1 MTIADAPA
9 RLAAAADASL
19 RWHPGRPYSLDQTLG
34 ILPRGNG
41 DPSYSSRP
49 DGVWTAFTTPDGPV
63 TLRLTAAG
71 GQDGLTPASS
81 PASAAECH
89 VDVQAWGPGS
99 AAALEA
105 VPRLLGGTDDWSAFD
120 EPVFHATLP
129 RMVQD
134 ARRRN
139 PLVRLPSTG
148 RMIDS
153 LVPTILE
160 QKVTV
165 IEARRGYR
173 YLMYRFGSPAP
184 VAGAASPAGLLVQPT
199 PAEWLRIPSWE
210 WHQAGVGPQRSATV
224 MRALRSAVALERL
237 AALPAAEAAAKM
249 QTIPGIG
256 VWTAAEVVQR
266 THGCPDSIAVGDY
279 HLAAYVG
286 AALTGRRTDDAGMLA
301 LLEPWKGHR
310 QRVVRMLGLSGFR
323 KPTFGPRMTI
333 QDHRRH

>member
-19 RWHPGRPYSLDQTLG
+19 RWHPDGPYSLQQTLG
-34 ILPRGNG
+34 TLLRGTG
-41 DPSYSSRP
+41 DPSFSFRA
-49 DGVWTAFTTPDGPV
+49 DGLWMAFTTPDGPV
-63 TLRLTAAG
+63 TLRLTDAG
-71 GQDGLTPASS
+71 GA
-81 PASAAECH
+81 
-89 VDVQAWGPGS
+89 VDAQAWGPGS
-99 AAALEA
+99 AAGLAG
-105 VPRLLGGTDDWSAFD
+105 VPRLLGANDDWSAFD
-120 EPVFHATLP
+120 EPQFHATLP
-129 RMVQD
+129 RMVRD

-139 PLVRLPSTG
+139 LAVRLPSTG
-148 RMIDS
+148 RVVDC

-173 YLMYRFGSPAP
+173 YLMYRFGSAAPA
-184 VAGAASPAGLLVQPT
+184 AGAAAPEGLRLQPT
-199 PAEWLRIPSWE
+199 PEQWLRIPSWE

-237 AALPAAEAAAKM
+237 AGLPAAEAGAKL
-249 QTIPGIG
+249 QVIPGIG

-301 LLEPWKGHR
+301 LLEPWTGHR
-310 QRVVRMLGLSGFR
+310 QRVVRMLYLSGFR

>member
-1 MTIADAPA
+1 MD
-9 RLAAAADASL
+9 S
-19 RWHPGRPYSLDQTLG
+19 
-34 ILPRGNG
+34 
-41 DPSYSSRP
+41 
-49 DGVWTAFTTPDGPV
+49 
-63 TLRLTAAG
+63 
-71 GQDGLTPASS
+71 
-81 PASAAECH
+81 
-89 VDVQAWGPGS
+89 
-99 AAALEA
+99 
-105 VPRLLGGTDDWSAFD
+105 VPRLLGRDDDWSAFD
-120 EPVFHATLP
+120 EPAFHATLP
-129 RMVQD
+129 RIVVE

-139 PLVRLPSTG
+139 LSVRLPATG
-148 RMIDS
+148 RIIDS

-173 YLMYRFGSPAP
+173 YLMYRFGTAAPGAGTAAPAN
-184 VAGAASPAGLLVQPT
+184 LVIQPT
-199 PAEWLRIPSWE
+199 PEQWLRIPSWE
-210 WHQAGVGPQRSATV
+210 WHKAGVGPQRSATV

-237 AALPAAEAAAKM
+237 AALPAVDAAKKM
-249 QTIPGIG
+249 QAIPGIG

-286 AALTGRRTDDAGMLA
+286 AALTGRRTDDAGMLR
-301 LLEPWKGHR
+301 LLAPWAGHR

>member
-19 RWHPGRPYSLDQTLG
+19 RWHPDGPYSLRQTLG
-34 ILPRGNG
+34 TLLRGTG
-41 DPSYSSRP
+41 DPSFSFRP
-49 DGVWTAFTTPDGPV
+49 DGMWSAFTTPDGPV
-63 TLRLTAAG
+63 TLRLTNAGADGGAG
-71 GQDGLTPASS
+71 GGGADGGA
-81 PASAAECH
+81 
-89 VDVQAWGPGS
+89 VDAQAWGPG
-99 AAALEA
+99 AAAGLA
-105 VPRLLGGTDDWSAFD
+105 GVPRLLGAGDDWTAFD
-120 EPVFHATLP
+120 EPAFHATLP
-129 RMVQD
+129 RMVRE

-139 PLVRLPSTG
+139 PAVRLPSTG
-148 RMIDS
+148 RMVDC

-173 YLMYRFGSPAP
+173 YLMYRFGSAAPA
-184 VAGAASPAGLLVQPT
+184 AGAAAPEGLRVQPT
-199 PAEWLRIPSWE
+199 PEQWLRIPSWE

-224 MRALRSAVALERL
+224 MRALQSAVALERL
-237 AALPAAEAAAKM
+237 SALPALEAAEKL
-249 QTIPGIG
+249 QVIPGIG

-301 LLEPWKGHR
+301 LLEPWAGHR
-310 QRVVRMLGLSGFR
+310 QRVVRMLYLSGFR
-323 KPTFGPRMTI
+323 KPTYGPRMTI